1 MSSVEQIRCVETGIL
16 KRCLL
21 WVVRSVFGWT
31 CACWK
36 GQQDMP
42 TSCQNALTSDGT
54 RTRNPRLSKHLR
66 PQCRRPMPYPLGHG
80 GRSAER
86 GFPNNVYPLPAF
98 ILSKDLWG
106 SLQKG
111 SWMQN
116 MISNQYN
123 SVVLHD
129 KNAASKP
136 RFTSYSQLSLSWARL
151 AQSVEHQTFNL
162 RVKGSSPLLGDQFCF
177 FLLKIDGW
185 VEVKWVRREVL
196 CTRYVRVHHWIR
208 AVYITYMAHPAQPAF
223 WNEIQL

>member
-98 ILSKDLWG
+98 ILSKGLWG

-162 RVKGSSPLLGDQFCF
+162 RVAGSSPSSG
-177 FLLKIDGW
+177 
-185 VEVKWVRREVL
+185 
-196 CTRYVRVHHWIR
+196 
-208 AVYITYMAHPAQPAF
+208 A
-223 WNEIQL
+223 